1 MARTLV
7 RRDRRRAP
15 ADRRGGR
22 NAPLPGAP
30 QPEIAFSTLGPLS
43 PEEKFELSEHL
54 VQPGGISPGAEQ
66 LELSAL
72 AIKPRLSPAPV
83 PPARTARAG
92 SRSRPGSGRTCWPSS
107 RFAGGTYISTR

>member
-1 MARTLV
+1 DLGHPPSQRARTLV
-7 RRDRRRAP
+7 RRGRRRAP
-15 ADRRGGR
+15 ADRRGCR

-66 LELSAL
+66 LELSRL
-72 AIKPRLSPAPV
+72 AIKPRLSAADEPA
-83 PPARTARAG
+83 AG
-92 SRSRPGSGRTCWPSS
+92 RERQDV
-107 RFAGGTYISTR
+107 